1 MSAQGGAPEPV
12 WISRALLDAMHAEL
26 VERYGGAHGVISEA
40 LVDSALTRTRPG
52 NLLSYVPDRDL
63 AALAASL
70 CFGLAKNHGFRDGN
84 KRTALA
90 AAAVFLRLN
99 GQRLVVSEPEA
110 VAAMVYLATD
120 VWSEERMAVWFRKHL
135 VSVG

>member
-1 MSAQGGAPEPV
+1 VSAPGGGREPV

-26 VERYGGAHGVISEA
+26 VERYGGAHGVSSDPLIE
-40 LVDSALTRTRPG
+40 SALARPR
-52 NLLSYVPDRDL
+52 NLLAYAPDSDL

-84 KRTALA
+84 KRTAFA
-90 AAAVFLRLN
+90 AAAVFLRVN
-99 GQRLVVSEPEA
+99 GQRLVVPEPEA

-120 VWSEERMAVWFRKHL
+120 VWSEERMAAWFREHL
-135 VSVG
+135 VPVK